1 MKPNYE
7 LAEVH
12 SFSVGEKLS
21 LFLITKVHLGYIKTI
36 IFESNLTELY
46 FFIK

>member
-21 LFLITKVHLGYIKTI
+21 LFLITKVHLGYIKWPSFLKAT
-36 IFESNLTELY
+36 
-46 FFIK
+46 